1 MKTIYTSTNIKE
13 TLNYLQ
19 KRYSNLN
26 NKKYS
31 IQEIIYAFNKLPGKY
46 QDLLLKNNKDENDK
60 ANLSHVYDHFRK
72 TLLVTKNAPSD
83 IKINIKN
90 IKEEE
95 KVKKDSVTLED
106 VEFDEQNRTKKNDI
120 NNDNREKYNNQVKKD
135 NNKEKN
141 AVNQKIKFV
150 ILEEYISERQNVN
163 VESTLDKLSLDEDEK
178 FIIML
183 KYENNNVKT
192 NEEVSKELGVCVS
205 YIDEVVDKYLE
216 QSIEYKK
223 KKLLALE
230 RK

>member
-31 IQEIIYAFNKLPGKY
+31 IHEIIYAFNKLPGKY
-46 QDLLLKNNKDENDK
+46 KDLLLKNNKDENDK

-90 IKEEE
+90 IKDEE

-106 VEFDEQNRTKKNDI
+106 VEFDEPNRTKKNNESIDK
-120 NNDNREKYNNQVKKD
+120 REKYNNQVKKD

-223 KKLLALE
+223 KKLLTLE